1 MQLLKSRMNDCSE
14 THMACISQYQV
25 AGWHPLSHCLCVY
38 PGTHQTWMCA
48 CILERC
54 SCCVYRRAQ
63 LSFFSVG
70 SASDGIKGTVTADI
84 WCDILCFW
92 WLFQGNCQTEVALTG
107 WFGSWCVLDEN
118 FFPPHIC
125 CCCLKMQPC
134 LCLSA
139 FIGFAANFRYRG
151 VYPVW
156 AGLTPSSAHSQGLCC
171 VTRLLRRA
179 KARQEKLKSWDEGVY
194 LCADGSSPWWHFFQ
208 HFFLGLHRGFP
219 WAWHPWRCASGG
231 RKQAGHHTH
240 FPPCWYHG
248 MLQKSAEMGP

>member
-1 MQLLKSRMNDCSE
+1 MPALWRGVVAVCIEGPNWASSLLGQLVMGSKELWQQTSDVTSCVFGDCFRVIARLKL
-14 THMACISQYQV
+14 
-25 AGWHPLSHCLCVY
+25 PL
-38 PGTHQTWMCA
+38 QA
-48 CILERC
+48 D
-54 SCCVYRRAQ
+54 
-63 LSFFSVG
+63 LS
-70 SASDGIKGTVTADI
+70 
-84 WCDILCFW
+84 
-92 WLFQGNCQTEVALTG
+92 
-107 WFGSWCVLDEN
+107 LDVFLMRV
-118 FFPPHIC
+118 FFPSHIC

>member
-107 WFGSWCVLDEN
+107 WFESWCVLDEN

-194 LCADGSSPWWHFFQ
+194 LCADGSSPW
-208 HFFLGLHRGFP
+208 
-219 WAWHPWRCASGG
+219 
-231 RKQAGHHTH
+231 
-240 FPPCWYHG
+240 
-248 MLQKSAEMGP
+248 